1 MLTSNPNIVT
11 NEFHAPSSSHDHDA
25 IFFEIDIRPKLN
37 PKPDHH
43 IYLYKKA
50 DMDKLEQEID
60 NIAHEFCAK
69 HNSSDF
75 SVDENW
81 NHFKLKLQ
89 QAIDKHV
96 PQKQVKPNRK
106 LPWITTQLKRMI
118 RKRERL
124 FKKARR
130 SKLASHWQSY
140 KSHRNLVKKQIQQAH
155 ESYVN
160 EVIGGSLE
168 EGNAKAFWNYVKL
181 KRTESIGIPSL
192 RDGDRVI
199 SSNSGK
205 ASVLNSYFKSVFTAE
220 DTSTI
225 PNKGTSPLPDID
237 DISFAAAGIAKQLEL
252 LKPMK
257 ASGPDQISPWILKNF
272 AHPCAAILQR
282 IFQQSYDSSC
292 LPEDWKRAVVTPIYK
307 KGDKS
312 LPKNYRPISL
322 TCISCKVMEHIV
334 LSSMSR
340 HFSKNDIIT
349 PLQHGFRKGFS
360 TVTQLITVLDD
371 WFSSLDKRT
380 RTDVLLLDFSKAFD
394 SVPHQRLLHKLHY
407 FGVRNRTLEWIKSFL
422 LGRSQRVQVN
432 GEKSG
437 WADVISGVPQGTV
450 LGPFLFI
457 TYINDIVCNLNSKI
471 KLFADDAV
479 MYREIWSSQDE
490 VTFQN
495 DIDSITDWAKTWQM
509 SLNFDKCNVMSIT
522 RSNSESTISY
532 QMSSVPL
539 GIVSCHKYLG
549 IFIQDDLQWDT
560 QVREVKSKASK
571 ILGLLRRN
579 LSSCSTYVKEQAY
592 NSLVRSRVEYASP
605 CWSPFEK
612 QHIASIESIQ
622 RAAARFVSSDYSR
635 YSSVTGMTHSLGWD
649 SLEKRRYIDSVT
661 LMYKVV
667 HNLVLIPLPNSV
679 QSSYSRTRANHP
691 YKFMHIF
698 ANSNAYK
705 YSFFPRVIPL
715 WNSLPR
721 DAVCAESIRCFRAKL
736 NPM

>member
-1 MLTSNPNIVT
+1 
-11 NEFHAPSSSHDHDA
+11 
-25 IFFEIDIRPKLN
+25 
-37 PKPDHH
+37 
-43 IYLYKKA
+43 
-50 DMDKLEQEID
+50 
-60 NIAHEFCAK
+60 
-69 HNSSDF
+69 
-75 SVDENW
+75 
-81 NHFKLKLQ
+81 
-89 QAIDKHV
+89 
-96 PQKQVKPNRK
+96 
-106 LPWITTQLKRMI
+106 MI

-168 EGNAKAFWNYVKL
+168 EGNVKAFWNYVKL

-432 GEKSG
+432 DEK
-437 WADVISGVPQGTV
+437 
-450 LGPFLFI
+450 
-457 TYINDIVCNLNSKI
+457 
-471 KLFADDAV
+471 
-479 MYREIWSSQDE
+479 
-490 VTFQN
+490 
-495 DIDSITDWAKTWQM
+495 
-509 SLNFDKCNVMSIT
+509 
-522 RSNSESTISY
+522 
-532 QMSSVPL
+532 
-539 GIVSCHKYLG
+539 
-549 IFIQDDLQWDT
+549 
-560 QVREVKSKASK
+560 
-571 ILGLLRRN
+571 
-579 LSSCSTYVKEQAY
+579 
-592 NSLVRSRVEYASP
+592 
-605 CWSPFEK
+605 
-612 QHIASIESIQ
+612 
-622 RAAARFVSSDYSR
+622 
-635 YSSVTGMTHSLGWD
+635 
-649 SLEKRRYIDSVT
+649 
-661 LMYKVV
+661 
-667 HNLVLIPLPNSV
+667 
-679 QSSYSRTRANHP
+679 
-691 YKFMHIF
+691 
-698 ANSNAYK
+698 
-705 YSFFPRVIPL
+705 
-715 WNSLPR
+715 
-721 DAVCAESIRCFRAKL
+721 
-736 NPM
+736 

>member
-1 MLTSNPNIVT
+1 M
-11 NEFHAPSSSHDHDA
+11 
-25 IFFEIDIRPKLN
+25 
-37 PKPDHH
+37 
-43 IYLYKKA
+43 
-50 DMDKLEQEID
+50 
-60 NIAHEFCAK
+60 
-69 HNSSDF
+69 
-75 SVDENW
+75 
-81 NHFKLKLQ
+81 
-89 QAIDKHV
+89 
-96 PQKQVKPNRK
+96 
-106 LPWITTQLKRMI
+106 
-118 RKRERL
+118 
-124 FKKARR
+124 
-130 SKLASHWQSY
+130 
-140 KSHRNLVKKQIQQAH
+140 
-155 ESYVN
+155 
-160 EVIGGSLE
+160 
-168 EGNAKAFWNYVKL
+168 
-181 KRTESIGIPSL
+181 
-192 RDGDRVI
+192 
-199 SSNSGK
+199 
-205 ASVLNSYFKSVFTAE
+205 FTAE

-225 PNKGTSPLPDID
+225 PNKGTSSLPDID

-340 HFSKNDIIT
+340 HFSKNDITT

-571 ILGLLRRN
+571 ILGLLHRN
-579 LSSCSTYVKEQAY
+579 LSSCSIYVKEQAY

-679 QSSYSRTRANHP
+679 QSSYTRTRANHP

-705 YSFFPRVIPL
+705 YSLFPRVIPL
-715 WNSLPR
+715 WNSLPK
-721 DAVCAESIRCFRAKL
+721 DAVCAESIRCFQAKL